1 MTLNELGVIKEMKLD
16 ISSSEQARAAKR
28 HIYKMAIDELKKL
41 MKEGRLE
48 EKDLAD
54 VLWGAGGLL
63 DNLGDYKHYSGISAD
78 ELYEKADGT
87 IKRFDKIEESI
98 KEHEDEEK
106 NTQETGDFEPTEEDI
121 KIQKQI
127 EKTQKALNKA
137 IKATLKTIKLLSAA
151 AEEDMED
158 ADTGCGSDD

>member
-1 MTLNELGVIKEMKLD
+1 MTLNDIGAIKEMKLD
-16 ISSSEQARAAKR
+16 ISSSEQARAAKKR
-28 HIYKMAIDELKKL
+28 IYKMAIDELKKL
-41 MKEGRLE
+41 IEEGSLE

-63 DNLGDYKHYSGISAD
+63 DNLGDYKHHSGISAD
-78 ELYEKADGT
+78 ELFEKVDGA
-87 IKRFDKIEESI
+87 IKRFDKIDKAI
-98 KEHEDEEK
+98 KELEDEEK
-106 NTQETGDFEPTEEDI
+106 EPQETGDFEPTEDDI

-151 AEEDMED
+151 SEEDKDED
-158 ADTGCGSDD
+158 TDCGSDD

>member
-1 MTLNELGVIKEMKLD
+1 MTLNELGVIKGLKLD

-41 MKEGRLE
+41 IKEGSLE

-54 VLWGAGGLL
+54 ALWEAGGLL
-63 DNLGDYKHYSGISAD
+63 DSLGDYKHFTGASAD
-78 ELYEKADGT
+78 EVFEKADET
-87 IKRFDKIEESI
+87 LKRFDQFEESI
-98 KEHEDEEK
+98 KGDGDKAEDH
-106 NTQETGDFEPTEEDI
+106 QETGDFEPTEEDV

-127 EKTQKALNKA
+127 AKTQKALDKA

-151 AEEDMED
+151 SEEGKDE
-158 ADTGCGSDD
+158 DTGCGSDD